1 MRILKRIGP
10 QPVTVLANTQPSE
23 RTTLLRD
30 RTVVITGSTSGIGLG
45 LAEGF
50 AAAGC
55 RLVINGIAT
64 PGEADILASRLRKE
78 HGAQVFFHPAD
89 LADPAQCELLIREA
103 AAHFGSVDILVNN
116 AGIQHVAPTEDF
128 PVERWNAV
136 LAINLSAAFHT
147 IRAALPG
154 MQRRNYGRIVNI
166 ASVHGLVAS
175 INKAAY
181 VTAKHGLIGLTKVVA
196 LENSTNG
203 ITCNA
208 ICPGWVLTPLVQ
220 KQIDDRAAQSH
231 VSVEAAS
238 QEMLREKQPTGRFV
252 TVEDIAA
259 LALFLCSAAASNI
272 TGTSFPIDGGWT
284 AQ

>member
-1 MRILKRIGP
+1 M
-10 QPVTVLANTQPSE
+10 
-23 RTTLLRD
+23 TLLRD
-30 RTVVITGSTSGIGLG
+30 STVVITGSTSGIGLG
-45 LAEGF
+45 IAEGF

-64 PGEADILASRLRKE
+64 PAEADILAKRLQQE
-78 HGAQVFFHPAD
+78 HGAKVLFHPAD
-89 LADPAQCELLIREA
+89 VADPDQCELLIRDAEA
-103 AAHFGSVDILVNN
+103 YFGSVDILVNN
-116 AGIQHVAPTEDF
+116 AGIQHVAPTENF
-128 PVERWNAV
+128 PVDQWNAI

-154 MQRRNYGRIVNI
+154 MQRRRQGHILNI

-175 INKAAY
+175 IHKAAY
-181 VTAKHGLIGLTKVVA
+181 VAAKHGLIGLTKVVA
-196 LENSTNG
+196 LENAPNG

-208 ICPGWVLTPLVQ
+208 ICPGWVLTALVQ

-231 VSVEAAS
+231 ISVEEAS
-238 QEMLREKQPTGRFV
+238 REILREKQPTGRFV
-252 TVEDIAA
+252 SVGEIAA
-259 LALFLCSAAASNI
+259 LALFLCSEAASNI